1 MRNVFLG
8 MVNKMA
14 KKKKQNQTLEIIAYA
29 VGILAILFTVTMI
42 ILLVTGVI
50 K

>member
-1 MRNVFLG
+1 
-8 MVNKMA
+8 MA
-14 KKKKQNQTLEIIAYA
+14 KKKNQTLEMIAYV

-50 K
+50 Q